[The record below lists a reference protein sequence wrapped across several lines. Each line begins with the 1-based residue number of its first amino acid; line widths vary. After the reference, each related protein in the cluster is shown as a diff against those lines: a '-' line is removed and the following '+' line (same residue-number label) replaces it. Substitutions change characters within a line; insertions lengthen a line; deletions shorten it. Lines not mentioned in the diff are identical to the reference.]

1 MIDINK
7 FPERLRNA
15 LWMDKA
21 WCLKIE
27 MVVRK
32 VVASIPSI
40 LKIICK
46 DTKGVI
52 RNPISRKDRQH
63 NGQKRANNDL
73 QNTTLKIKDRSSNT
87 NPTKTQGELKCSGRV
102 GSSCSTSGTRCVTLV
117 TNLAVVH
124 EWIRTW
130 NCFRQMY
137 IMPYLFCQK
146 PWRSPQET
154 TSSAFNKK
162 RHGIIHK
169 TPKLYRKRWNILF
182 NILCCK
188 IVILTMI
195 LLQSKII
202 LITIFY
208 SHF

>member
-52 RNPISRKDRQH
+52 RSRKS
-63 NGQKRANNDL
+63 L
-73 QNTTLKIKDRSSNT
+73 
-87 NPTKTQGELKCSGRV
+87 
-102 GSSCSTSGTRCVTLV
+102 
-117 TNLAVVH
+117 
-124 EWIRTW
+124 
-130 NCFRQMY
+130 
-137 IMPYLFCQK
+137 
-146 PWRSPQET
+146 
-154 TSSAFNKK
+154 
-162 RHGIIHK
+162 
-169 TPKLYRKRWNILF
+169 
-182 NILCCK
+182 
-188 IVILTMI
+188 IVNMV
-195 LLQSKII
+195 LLW
-202 LITIFY
+202 
-208 SHF
+208 